1 MDKIQEQVTK
11 KEKKKGSA
19 LMYKNK
25 LNVDRNMDI
34 YTSCYAGIN
43 NSLFFH
49 QLVES
54 RLDRNWNLRM
64 YQC

>member
-1 MDKIQEQVTK
+1 
-11 KEKKKGSA
+11 
-19 LMYKNK
+19 MYKNK
-25 LNVDRNMDI
+25 LNVGRNMDT

-64 YQC
+64 